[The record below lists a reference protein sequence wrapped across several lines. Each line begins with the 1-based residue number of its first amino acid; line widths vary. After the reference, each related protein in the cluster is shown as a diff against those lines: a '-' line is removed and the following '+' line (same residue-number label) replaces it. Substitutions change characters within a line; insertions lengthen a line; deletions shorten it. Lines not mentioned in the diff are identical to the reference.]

1 VIDANSRRRIAEMAG
16 QNWDN
21 IEKPGKEAAQKAG
34 NSFPVM
40 PAAEVERVRAAV
52 KPEIDKFLKE
62 LSAGGFDATPS
73 TPAQA
78 LIGSTRSSARCDQPR
93 RPARLRL
100 RRGACWSR
108 SPHVG
113 RSITGRALLGT
124 PAGDFELVQIGCGAS
139 IAAFLPYCQLQ
150 RGNIIVDFFTVRA
163 SRGVQ
168 GALDAF
174 GALLVALVMA
184 VLAWRTAV
192 GMVAVR
198 AAGEVS
204 MIVGF
209 PIWIGYAA
217 IVPSL
222 VLATV
227 VALSTAQ
234 QSWKARG

>member
-1 VIDANSRRRIAEMAG
+1 MA
-16 QNWDN
+16 
-21 IEKPGKEAAQKAG
+21 
-34 NSFPVM
+34 
-40 PAAEVERVRAAV
+40 RALDRLARA
-52 KPEIDKFLKE
+52 F
-62 LSAGGFDATPS
+62 AFGGGAILV
-73 TPAQA
+73 A
-78 LIGSTRSSARCDQPR
+78 LTGMSVA
-93 RPARLRL
+93 
-100 RRGACWSR
+100 
-108 SPHVG
+108 
-113 RSITGRALLGT
+113 SITGRALLGT
-124 PAGDFELVQIGCGAS
+124 PVPGDFELVQIGCGAS

-163 SRGVQ
+163 SGGVQ

-227 VALSTAQ
+227 VALATAQ